1 MKIALLDG
9 YNLMHR
15 ARFGARG
22 ENSTVF
28 TFFRSLRPLI
38 EVLSP
43 DKVYLV
49 LEGVPVHRQA
59 LDAEYKANRK
69 IEAGTKKH
77 DEMLEFRRQKRI
89 IIDLLQ
95 HFPITLARHADLE
108 CDDAIASLAAAH
120 KDDDVTVVST
130 DTDFIQLLDRRN
142 VRLYNPIR
150 KEHVAPAQFDY
161 LAWKALRGDKT
172 DNVPSVAGMTDK
184 AAEKLISDPVR
195 LEKFLSEGSNRED
208 YARNLSLIGF
218 KYVHEGDIS
227 YVDGSPNWPVL
238 RTALSDFK
246 FFSMTN
252 DKSWKNYIATFDAIY
267 SR

>member
-1 MKIALLDG
+1 MKVALLDG

-15 ARFGARG
+15 SRFGVKG

-38 EVLSP
+38 EALSP

-59 LDAEYKANRK
+59 LDSEYKANRR
-69 IEAGTKKH
+69 IEEGTKQH
-77 DEMLEFRRQKRI
+77 EEMLEFRRQKRI

-95 HFPITLARHADLE
+95 HFPITLAKHPELE
-108 CDDAIASLAAAH
+108 CDDTIASLSRAHAA
-120 KDDDVTVVST
+120 DEVTIVST
-130 DTDFIQLLDRRN
+130 DTDFYQLLGQENLRI
-142 VRLYNPIR
+142 YNPVR
-150 KEHVAPAQFDY
+150 KEYVVPVEYDY

-172 DNVPSVAGMTDK
+172 DNVPSVAGLTDK
-184 AAEKLISDPVR
+184 AAEKLLANPQK
-195 LEKFLSEGSNRED
+195 LESFLNEGNNRAD
-208 YARNLSLIGF
+208 YARNLELIGF
-218 KYVHEGDIS
+218 KYVGPDVIN
-227 YVDGSPNWPVL
+227 YVVGNPDWGKL
-238 RTALSDFK
+238 RSHLTGLK

-252 DKSWKNYIATFDAIY
+252 DKAWKNYTATFEAIY